1 MTHKQWSQNYF
12 KSPSLPIVR
21 GLANTIPLF
30 MTMCSIL
37 SSWRP
42 CRRIWRELFDQ
53 QVYLNQISCLTNN
66 YHITILFLSLFK
78 ERILKWKIK
87 GLFYFTIPQ
96 WNMKASAHC
105 SFCSILWLLFTN
117 RGWFFRINQL
127 SRVSVY
133 NLSLSLFLYFTS
145 STWLNTPSSPYK
157 VLSKSLRWLFLLVTQ
172 ETSHF

>member
-1 MTHKQWSQNYF
+1 MRILSHFLWRCVPY
-12 KSPSLPIVR
+12 SLPGDHVVEYGENYLINKYIWIK
-21 GLANTIPLF
+21 LA
-30 MTMCSIL
+30 
-37 SSWRP
+37 
-42 CRRIWRELFDQ
+42 
-53 QVYLNQISCLTNN
+53 VLTNN